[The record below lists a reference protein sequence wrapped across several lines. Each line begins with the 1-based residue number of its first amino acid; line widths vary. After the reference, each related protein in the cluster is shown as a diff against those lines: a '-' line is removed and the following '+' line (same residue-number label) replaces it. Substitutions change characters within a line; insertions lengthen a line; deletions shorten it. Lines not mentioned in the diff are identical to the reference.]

1 MLETPEERAKL
12 IKAGIHFKTIEKLY
26 IIYNNFK
33 IVLFPMLFEVV
44 EIDTES
50 NGLICEINENHFVK
64 QNLFNNFPHL
74 FERFSMVGVPQ
85 FVHGFKLFRSMP
97 IR

>member
-12 IKAGIHFKTIEKLY
+12 IKAGIEGKTIEKLY

-33 IVLFPMLFEVV
+33 IELMPMLFEVV
-44 EIDTES
+44 EINIES
-50 NGLICEINENHFVK
+50 NGFFGFIENHFRK
-64 QNLFNNFPHL
+64 QNSFNDFPHL
-74 FERFSMVGVPQ
+74 IERFSMFRIPQ
-85 FVHGFKLFRSMP
+85 LIHGFNAFPRSIP

>member
-1 MLETPEERAKL
+1 MLETTEERAKL
-12 IKAGIHFKTIEKLY
+12 IKAGIHYKTIEKLY

-44 EIDTES
+44 EIDIEP
-50 NGLICEINENHFVK
+50 NGLSSEIDENHYVK
-64 QNLFNNFPHL
+64 QNSLIDLPHL
-74 FERFSMVGVPQ
+74 VERFSMVGIPR
-85 FVHGFKLFRSMP
+85 FVHGFKYFPGIP

>member
-1 MLETPEERAKL
+1 MLETTEERAKL

-33 IVLFPMLFEVV
+33 IVLFPMIFEVI
-44 EIDTES
+44 EIDIDQ
-50 NGLICEINENHFVK
+50 NGLKYEINEDHFVK
-64 QNLFNNFPHL
+64 RNSHIDFPHL
-74 FERFSMVGVPQ
+74 IERFGVVGIPQ
-85 FVHGFKLFRSMP
+85 LVHGFKLSRGMP

>member
-12 IKAGIHFKTIEKLY
+12 IKAGIHYKTIEKLY
-26 IIYNNFK
+26 IIYNNIK

-50 NGLICEINENHFVK
+50 NSLTCEIDENHFIK
-64 QNLFNNFPHL
+64 QNSLLDFPHL
-74 FERFSMVGVPQ
+74 VERFRMVGIPKL
-85 FVHGFKLFRSMP
+85 VHGFKLFRGIP